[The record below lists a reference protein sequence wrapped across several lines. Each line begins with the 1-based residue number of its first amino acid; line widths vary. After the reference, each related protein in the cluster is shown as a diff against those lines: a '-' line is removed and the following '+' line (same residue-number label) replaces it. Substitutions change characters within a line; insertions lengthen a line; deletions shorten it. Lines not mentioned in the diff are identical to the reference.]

1 VLWRVGNLRQS
12 SNVLLMYN
20 RAHGFRLVAP
30 GQALELQDLLPLEPG
45 PSEVVVEIAGCG
57 ICHTDIGFAYGGI
70 PTRHPLPLILGH
82 EISGRVVATGGK
94 AAQWQGRTVIIPAV
108 IPCGSCPACAAGRP
122 TICRQQFMPGN
133 DGDGGFATHVRV
145 PAHGLCPVPEKI
157 LDGLSLA
164 MLSVVAD
171 AVTTPY
177 EAIRRAQLGPDHV
190 AVFVGVG
197 GLGGFGVQIASAL
210 GAAVV
215 GIDID
220 PDRLD
225 LASQHGAALV
235 LDAGTA
241 SAKELKATVRSFVKE
256 SGRKGLG
263 LRIFEMSGT
272 PAGQALA
279 FGLLDHG
286 AHLAVVGY
294 TAKEVDLRLS
304 NLMAF
309 DATAQG
315 NWGCPPENYPAAL
328 KMVLEGRIMLAPF
341 VEQHSLEDAPAVFEA
356 VARHAVRRRAILTP
370 HQELHTGATEAK
382 R

>member
-1 VLWRVGNLRQS
+1 
-12 SNVLLMYN
+12 MYQ
-20 RAHGFRLVAP
+20 RAHGFRLVVP

-57 ICHTDIGFAYGGI
+57 ICHTDVGFVYGDI

-82 EISGRVVATGGK
+82 EISGRVVVTGGR
-94 AAQWQGRTVIIPAV
+94 AAQWQGRPVIIPAV
-108 IPCGSCPACAAGRP
+108 IPCGSCAACGAGRP

-145 PAHGLCPVPEKI
+145 PARGLCPVPEI
-157 LDGLSLA
+157 LPDGLSLA

-171 AVTTPY
+171 AVTTPF
-177 EAIRRAQLGPDHV
+177 EAIRRSQLGPDHV

-197 GLGGFGVQIASAL
+197 GIGGFGVQIASAL

-220 PDRLD
+220 RDRLD
-225 LASQHGAALV
+225 LASQHGASLV

-241 SAKELKATVRSFVKE
+241 SPKNLKAAVRSFVKE

-294 TAKEVDLRLS
+294 TAKEVELRLS

-315 NWGCPPENYPAAL
+315 NWGCPPDNYPAAL
-328 KMVLEGRIMLAPF
+328 KMVLEGKIKLAPF
-341 VEQHSLEDAPAVFEA
+341 VEQHPLEDAPAVLEA
-356 VARHAVRRRAILTP
+356 VARHALRRRAILTP
-370 HQELHTGATEAK
+370 HQESHTGATEAK
-382 R
+382 Q